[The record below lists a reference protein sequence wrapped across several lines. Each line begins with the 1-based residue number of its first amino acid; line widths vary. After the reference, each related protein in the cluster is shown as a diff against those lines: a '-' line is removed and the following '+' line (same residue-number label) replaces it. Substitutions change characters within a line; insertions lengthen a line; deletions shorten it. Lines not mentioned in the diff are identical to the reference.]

1 MAARRDRARAPRTS
15 VAPVTTSDGA
25 VPSTRALWA
34 ELEPVHDVV
43 YFAPEAQAAAGAAGF
58 RGFWRGYFAMRAAPL
73 GPVGAAPV
81 TAAFHGFHPSMVARA
96 LPAVWSLGTPAAAI
110 AARLA
115 GATAALRRSGL
126 DGAGPAA
133 DPAVLRRAAELAWAA
148 AGEVDVDGRVLA
160 AANAALPRP
169 DGDLETLWQATTTLR
184 EHRGDGHVAVL
195 VARGVGPVAAHH
207 LKIAAGETDGEWLRT
222 ARGFD
227 PETWAAG
234 AQDLR
239 SRGWVD
245 ATGALT
251 PAGAQEHDEI
261 ERLTDRAAARPW
273 VALGADRT
281 AELAAL
287 LAPMASAVLAAGDV
301 PAHGPVGLVR
311 DAR

>member
-1 MAARRDRARAPRTS
+1 MVTVPDIAVQAA
-15 VAPVTTSDGA
+15 
-25 VPSTRALWA
+25 RALWA

-43 YFAPEAQAAAGAAGF
+43 YFAPEARAAAEAAGF

-96 LPAVWSLGTPAAAI
+96 LPGVWSLGTPDGAL

-115 GATAALRRSGL
+115 GSAAALRRSGL
-126 DGAGPAA
+126 DGAEPAA
-133 DPAVLRRAAELAWAA
+133 LHRAAELAWAA
-148 AGEVDVDGRVLA
+148 AGEVDADGRVLA

-169 DGDLETLWQATTTLR
+169 DGDLEALWQATTTLR

-222 ARGFD
+222 ARGVD
-227 PETWAAG
+227 PDAWAAG
-234 AQDLR
+234 AEDLR
-239 SRGWVD
+239 ARGWVD

-251 PAGAQEHDEI
+251 AAGADEHDEI

-273 VALGADRT
+273 DALGPERT

-287 LAPMASAVLAAGDV
+287 LAPMATAVLAAGDV
-301 PAHGPVGLVR
+301 PVHGPVGLVR
-311 DAR
+311 DGR

>member
-1 MAARRDRARAPRTS
+1 MAARRDRARPPRTS
-15 VAPVTTSDGA
+15 VAPVTTSDGT

-115 GATAALRRSGL
+115 GATAALRRYGL

-239 SRGWVD
+239 ARGWVD

-251 PAGAQEHDEI
+251 AAGAQEHDEI

-273 VALGADRT
+273 AALGADRT

>member
-1 MAARRDRARAPRTS
+1 MTVPDI
-15 VAPVTTSDGA
+15 A
-25 VPSTRALWA
+25 VQTARALWA

-43 YFAPEAQAAAGAAGF
+43 YFAPEARAAAEAAGF

-96 LPAVWSLGTPAAAI
+96 LPGVWSLGTPDGAL

-115 GATAALRRSGL
+115 GSAAALRRSGL
-126 DGAGPAA
+126 DGADPAA
-133 DPAVLRRAAELAWAA
+133 LHRAAELAWAA
-148 AGEVDVDGRVLA
+148 AGEIDADGRVLA

-169 DGDLETLWQATTTLR
+169 DGDLEALWQASTTLR

-222 ARGFD
+222 ARGFGPD
-227 PETWAAG
+227 AWAAG
-234 AQDLR
+234 AEDLR
-239 SRGWVD
+239 ARGWVD

-251 PAGAQEHDEI
+251 AAGADEHDEI

-273 VALGADRT
+273 AALGPERT

-287 LAPMASAVLAAGDV
+287 LAPMATTVLAAGDV
-301 PAHGPVGLVR
+301 PVHGPVGLVR
-311 DAR
+311 DGR

>member
-1 MAARRDRARAPRTS
+1 MTVPDIAVQAA
-15 VAPVTTSDGA
+15 
-25 VPSTRALWA
+25 RALWA

-43 YFAPEAQAAAGAAGF
+43 YFAPEARAAAEAAGF

-96 LPAVWSLGTPAAAI
+96 LPGVWSLGTPNGAL

-115 GATAALRRSGL
+115 GSAAALRRSGL
-126 DGAGPAA
+126 DGADPAA
-133 DPAVLRRAAELAWAA
+133 LHRAAELAWAA
-148 AGEVDVDGRVLA
+148 AGEVDADGRVLA

-222 ARGFD
+222 ARGVD
-227 PETWAAG
+227 PDAWAAG
-234 AQDLR
+234 AEDLR
-239 SRGWVD
+239 ARGWVD

-251 PAGAQEHDEI
+251 AAGADEHDEI

-273 VALGADRT
+273 GALGPERT

-287 LAPMASAVLAAGDV
+287 LAPMATAVLAAGDV
-301 PAHGPVGLVR
+301 PVHGPVGLVR
-311 DAR
+311 DGR

>member
-1 MAARRDRARAPRTS
+1 MTVPDI
-15 VAPVTTSDGA
+15 A
-25 VPSTRALWA
+25 VQTARALWA

-43 YFAPEAQAAAGAAGF
+43 YFAPEARAAAEAAGF

-81 TAAFHGFHPSMVARA
+81 TAAFHGFHPSTVARA
-96 LPAVWSLGTPAAAI
+96 LPGVWSLGTPDGAL

-115 GATAALRRSGL
+115 GSAAALRRSGL
-126 DGAGPAA
+126 DGADPAA
-133 DPAVLRRAAELAWAA
+133 LHRAADLAWAA
-148 AGEVDVDGRVLA
+148 AGEVDADGRVLA

-169 DGDLETLWQATTTLR
+169 DGDLEALWQASTTLR

-222 ARGFD
+222 ARGFGPD
-227 PETWAAG
+227 AWAAG
-234 AQDLR
+234 AEDLR
-239 SRGWVD
+239 ARGWVD

-251 PAGAQEHDEI
+251 AAGADEHDEI

-273 VALGADRT
+273 AALGPERT

-287 LAPMASAVLAAGDV
+287 LAPMATAVLAAGDV
-301 PAHGPVGLVR
+301 PVHGPVGLVR
-311 DAR
+311 DGR

>member
-1 MAARRDRARAPRTS
+1 
-15 VAPVTTSDGA
+15 VVTVPDIA
-25 VPSTRALWA
+25 VQTARALWA

-43 YFAPEAQAAAGAAGF
+43 YFAPEARAAAEAAGF

-96 LPAVWSLGTPAAAI
+96 LPGVWSPGSPDGAL

-115 GATAALRRSGL
+115 GSAAALRRSGL

-133 DPAVLRRAAELAWAA
+133 DPAALHRAAELAWAA

-169 DGDLETLWQATTTLR
+169 DGDLEALWQATTTLR

-207 LKIAAGETDGEWLRT
+207 LKIAARETDGEWLRT
-222 ARGFD
+222 ARGVD
-227 PETWAAG
+227 PDAWAAG
-234 AQDLR
+234 AEDLR
-239 SRGWVD
+239 ARGWVD

-251 PAGAQEHDEI
+251 ATGADEHDEI

-273 VALGADRT
+273 GALGPERT

-287 LAPMASAVLAAGDV
+287 LAPMATAVLAAGDV
-301 PAHGPVGLVR
+301 PVHGPVGLVR
-311 DAR
+311 DGR

>member
-1 MAARRDRARAPRTS
+1 MAVQTA
-15 VAPVTTSDGA
+15 
-25 VPSTRALWA
+25 RALWA

-43 YFAPEAQAAAGAAGF
+43 YFAPEARAAAEAAGF

-81 TAAFHGFHPSMVARA
+81 TAAFHGFHPSTVARA
-96 LPAVWSLGTPAAAI
+96 LPGVWSLGTPDGAL

-115 GATAALRRSGL
+115 GSAAALRRSGL
-126 DGAGPAA
+126 DGADPAA
-133 DPAVLRRAAELAWAA
+133 LHRAADLAWAA
-148 AGEVDVDGRVLA
+148 AGEVDADGRVLA

-169 DGDLETLWQATTTLR
+169 DGDLEALWQASTTLR

-222 ARGFD
+222 ARGFGPD
-227 PETWAAG
+227 AWAAG
-234 AQDLR
+234 AEDLR
-239 SRGWVD
+239 ARGWVD

-251 PAGAQEHDEI
+251 AAGADEHDEI

-273 VALGADRT
+273 AALGPERT

-287 LAPMASAVLAAGDV
+287 LAPMATAVLAAGDV
-301 PAHGPVGLVR
+301 PVHGPVGLVR
-311 DAR
+311 DGR

>member
-1 MAARRDRARAPRTS
+1 MAARRDRARPSRTS

-96 LPAVWSLGTPAAAI
+96 LPAVWSLGTPAAVI

-115 GATAALRRSGL
+115 GATAALRRYGL
-126 DGAGPAA
+126 DGAG
-133 DPAVLRRAAELAWAA
+133 PAVLRRAAELAWAA

-239 SRGWVD
+239 ARGWVD

-273 VALGADRT
+273 AALGADRT

-287 LAPMASAVLAAGDV
+287 LAPMASAVLAVGDV

>member
-1 MAARRDRARAPRTS
+1 M
-15 VAPVTTSDGA
+15 VTVPDIA
-25 VPSTRALWA
+25 VQTARALWA

-43 YFAPEAQAAAGAAGF
+43 YFAPEARAAAEAAGF

-96 LPAVWSLGTPAAAI
+96 LPGVWSLGTPDGAL

-115 GATAALRRSGL
+115 GSAAALRRSGL
-126 DGAGPAA
+126 DGADPAA
-133 DPAVLRRAAELAWAA
+133 LHRAAELAWAA
-148 AGEVDVDGRVLA
+148 AGEIDADGRVLA

-169 DGDLETLWQATTTLR
+169 DGDLEALWQASTTLR

-222 ARGFD
+222 ARGFGPD
-227 PETWAAG
+227 AWAAG
-234 AQDLR
+234 AEDLR
-239 SRGWVD
+239 ARGWVD

-251 PAGAQEHDEI
+251 AAGADEHDEI

-273 VALGADRT
+273 AALGPERT

-287 LAPMASAVLAAGDV
+287 LAPMATTVLAAGDV
-301 PAHGPVGLVR
+301 PVHGPVGLVR
-311 DAR
+311 DGR

>member
-1 MAARRDRARAPRTS
+1 MAVQAA
-15 VAPVTTSDGA
+15 
-25 VPSTRALWA
+25 RALWA

-43 YFAPEAQAAAGAAGF
+43 YFAPEARAAAEAAGF

-96 LPAVWSLGTPAAAI
+96 LPGVWSLGTPDGAL

-115 GATAALRRSGL
+115 GSAAALRRSGL
-126 DGAGPAA
+126 DGTGPAA
-133 DPAVLRRAAELAWAA
+133 DSAALHRAAELAWAA
-148 AGEVDVDGRVLA
+148 AGEVDTDGRVLA

-169 DGDLETLWQATTTLR
+169 DGDLEALWQATTTLR

-222 ARGFD
+222 ARGAD
-227 PETWAAG
+227 PDAWAAG
-234 AQDLR
+234 AEDLR
-239 SRGWVD
+239 ARGWVD

-251 PAGAQEHDEI
+251 AAGADEHDEI

-273 VALGADRT
+273 AALGPERT

-287 LAPMASAVLAAGDV
+287 LAPMATAVLAAGDV
-301 PAHGPVGLVR
+301 PVHGPVGLVR
-311 DAR
+311 DGR

>member
-1 MAARRDRARAPRTS
+1 MTVPDIAVQAA
-15 VAPVTTSDGA
+15 
-25 VPSTRALWA
+25 RALWA

-43 YFAPEAQAAAGAAGF
+43 YFAPEARAAAEAAGF

-96 LPAVWSLGTPAAAI
+96 LPGVWSLGTPDGAL

-115 GATAALRRSGL
+115 GSAAALRRSGL
-126 DGAGPAA
+126 DGADPAA
-133 DPAVLRRAAELAWAA
+133 LHRAAELAWAA
-148 AGEVDVDGRVLA
+148 AGEVDADGRVLA

-169 DGDLETLWQATTTLR
+169 DGDLEALWQATTTLR

-222 ARGFD
+222 ARGVD
-227 PETWAAG
+227 PDAWAAG
-234 AQDLR
+234 AEDLR
-239 SRGWVD
+239 ARGWVD

-251 PAGAQEHDEI
+251 TAGADEHDEI

-273 VALGADRT
+273 AALGPERT

-287 LAPMASAVLAAGDV
+287 LAPMATAVLAAGDV
-301 PAHGPVGLVR
+301 PVHGPVGLVR
-311 DAR
+311 DGR

>member
-1 MAARRDRARAPRTS
+1 MVTVPDIAVQAA
-15 VAPVTTSDGA
+15 
-25 VPSTRALWA
+25 RALWA

-43 YFAPEAQAAAGAAGF
+43 YFAPEARAAAEAAGF

-96 LPAVWSLGTPAAAI
+96 LPGVWSPGSPDGAL

-115 GATAALRRSGL
+115 GSAAALRRSGL
-126 DGAGPAA
+126 DGDGPAA
-133 DPAVLRRAAELAWAA
+133 DPAALHRAAELAWAA
-148 AGEVDVDGRVLA
+148 AGEVDADGRVLA

-222 ARGFD
+222 ARGVD
-227 PETWAAG
+227 PDAWVAG
-234 AQDLR
+234 AEDLR
-239 SRGWVD
+239 ARGWVD

-251 PAGAQEHDEI
+251 AAGADEHDEI

-273 VALGADRT
+273 GALGPERT

-287 LAPMASAVLAAGDV
+287 LAPMATAVLAAGDV
-301 PAHGPVGLVR
+301 PVHGPVGLVR
-311 DAR
+311 DGR

>member
-1 MAARRDRARAPRTS
+1 MVTVPDIAVQAA
-15 VAPVTTSDGA
+15 
-25 VPSTRALWA
+25 RALWA

-43 YFAPEAQAAAGAAGF
+43 YFAPEARAAAEAAGF

-96 LPAVWSLGTPAAAI
+96 LPGVWSLGTPNGAL

-115 GATAALRRSGL
+115 GSAAALRRSGL
-126 DGAGPAA
+126 DGADPAA
-133 DPAVLRRAAELAWAA
+133 LHRAAELAWAA
-148 AGEVDVDGRVLA
+148 AGEVDADGRVLA

-222 ARGFD
+222 ARGVD
-227 PETWAAG
+227 PDAWAAG
-234 AQDLR
+234 AEDLR
-239 SRGWVD
+239 ARGWVD

-251 PAGAQEHDEI
+251 AAGADEHDEI

-273 VALGADRT
+273 GALGPERT

-287 LAPMASAVLAAGDV
+287 LAPMATAVLAAGDV
-301 PAHGPVGLVR
+301 PVHGPVGLVR
-311 DAR
+311 DGR

>member
-1 MAARRDRARAPRTS
+1 MVTVPDIAVQTART
-15 VAPVTTSDGA
+15 
-25 VPSTRALWA
+25 LWT

-43 YFAPEAQAAAGAAGF
+43 YFAPETRAAAEAAGF

-96 LPAVWSLGTPAAAI
+96 LPGVWSLGTSDGAL

-115 GATAALRRSGL
+115 GSAAALRRSGL

-133 DPAVLRRAAELAWAA
+133 DPAALHRAAELAWAA

-207 LKIAAGETDGEWLRT
+207 LKMAAGETDGEWLRT

-227 PETWAAG
+227 PEAWAAG
-234 AQDLR
+234 AEDLR
-239 SRGWVD
+239 ARGWVD

-251 PAGAQEHDEI
+251 AAGAGEHDEI

-273 VALGADRT
+273 GALGPERT

-287 LAPMASAVLAAGDV
+287 VAPMAAAVLAAGDV
-301 PAHGPVGLVR
+301 PAYGPVGLVR
-311 DAR
+311 DGR

>member
-1 MAARRDRARAPRTS
+1 MVTVPDIAVQAA
-15 VAPVTTSDGA
+15 
-25 VPSTRALWA
+25 RALWA

-43 YFAPEAQAAAGAAGF
+43 YFAPEARAAAEAAGF

-96 LPAVWSLGTPAAAI
+96 LPGVWSLGTPDGAL

-115 GATAALRRSGL
+115 GSAAALRRSGL
-126 DGAGPAA
+126 DGTGPAA
-133 DPAVLRRAAELAWAA
+133 DSAALHRAAELAWAA
-148 AGEVDVDGRVLA
+148 AGEVDADGRVLA

-169 DGDLETLWQATTTLR
+169 DGDLEALWQATTTLR

-222 ARGFD
+222 ARGVD
-227 PETWAAG
+227 PDAWAAG
-234 AQDLR
+234 AEDLR
-239 SRGWVD
+239 ARGWVD

-251 PAGAQEHDEI
+251 AAGADEHDEI

-273 VALGADRT
+273 DALGPERT

-287 LAPMASAVLAAGDV
+287 LAPMATAVLAAGDV
-301 PAHGPVGLVR
+301 PVHGPVGLVR
-311 DAR
+311 DGR

>member
-1 MAARRDRARAPRTS
+1 MVTVPDIAVQAA
-15 VAPVTTSDGA
+15 
-25 VPSTRALWA
+25 RALWA

-43 YFAPEAQAAAGAAGF
+43 YFAPEARAAAEAAGF

-96 LPAVWSLGTPAAAI
+96 LPGVWSLGTSDGAL
-110 AARLA
+110 AARFA
-115 GATAALRRSGL
+115 GSAAALRRSGL

-133 DPAVLRRAAELAWAA
+133 DPAALHRTAELAWAA
-148 AGEVDVDGRVLA
+148 AGEVDADGRVLA

-169 DGDLETLWQATTTLR
+169 DGDLEALWQATTTLR

-222 ARGFD
+222 ARGVD
-227 PETWAAG
+227 PDAWAAG
-234 AQDLR
+234 AEDLR
-239 SRGWVD
+239 ARGWVD

-251 PAGAQEHDEI
+251 AAGADEHDEI

-273 VALGADRT
+273 DALGPERT

-287 LAPMASAVLAAGDV
+287 LAPMATAVLAAGDV
-301 PAHGPVGLVR
+301 PVHGPVGLVR
-311 DAR
+311 DGR

>member
-1 MAARRDRARAPRTS
+1 MTIPAGAARSA
-15 VAPVTTSDGA
+15 
-25 VPSTRALWA
+25 RALWA

-43 YFAPEAQAAAGAAGF
+43 HFAPEVQAAATAAGF

-81 TAAFHGFHPSMVARA
+81 TAAFHGFDPSMTGRA
-96 LPAVWSLGTPAAAI
+96 LPAVWSLGSPGDAL

-115 GATAALRRSGL
+115 GSVAALRRSGL
-126 DGAGPAA
+126 DAVAPA
-133 DPAVLRRAAELAWAA
+133 DLRRAAELAWAA
-148 AGEVDVDGRVLA
+148 AAEVDVDGRVLA

-169 DGDLETLWQATTTLR
+169 DDDLAVLWQATTTLR

-222 ARGFD
+222 ARGFG
-227 PETWAAG
+227 PEAWAAG

-239 SRGWVD
+239 ARGWID
-245 ATGALT
+245 ASGALT
-251 PAGAQEHDEI
+251 AEGADEHDGI

-273 VALGADRT
+273 AVLGPERT

-287 LAPMASAVLAAGDV
+287 LAPMAAAVLAAGDV

-311 DAR
+311 EAR

>member
-1 MAARRDRARAPRTS
+1 MVTVPDIAVQAA
-15 VAPVTTSDGA
+15 
-25 VPSTRALWA
+25 RALWA

-43 YFAPEAQAAAGAAGF
+43 YFAPEARAAAEAAGF

-96 LPAVWSLGTPAAAI
+96 LPGVWSPGSPDGAL

-115 GATAALRRSGL
+115 GSAAALRRSGL
-126 DGAGPAA
+126 DGADPAA
-133 DPAVLRRAAELAWAA
+133 LHRAAELAWAA
-148 AGEVDVDGRVLA
+148 AGEVDADGRVLA

-222 ARGFD
+222 ARGVD
-227 PETWAAG
+227 PDAWAAG
-234 AQDLR
+234 AEDLR
-239 SRGWVD
+239 ARGWVD
-245 ATGALT
+245 ANGALT
-251 PAGAQEHDEI
+251 AAGADEHDEI

-273 VALGADRT
+273 GALGPERT

-287 LAPMASAVLAAGDV
+287 LAPMATAVLAAGDV
-301 PAHGPVGLVR
+301 PVHGPVGLVR
-311 DAR
+311 DGR

>member
-1 MAARRDRARAPRTS
+1 M
-15 VAPVTTSDGA
+15 VTVPDIA
-25 VPSTRALWA
+25 VQTARALWA

-43 YFAPEAQAAAGAAGF
+43 YFAPEARAAAEAAGF

-96 LPAVWSLGTPAAAI
+96 LPGVWSLGTPDGAL

-115 GATAALRRSGL
+115 GSAAALRRSGL
-126 DGAGPAA
+126 DGAEPAA
-133 DPAVLRRAAELAWAA
+133 LHRAAELAWAA
-148 AGEVDVDGRVLA
+148 AGEVDADGRVLA

-169 DGDLETLWQATTTLR
+169 DGDLEALWQATTTLR

-222 ARGFD
+222 ARGVD
-227 PETWAAG
+227 PDAWAAG
-234 AQDLR
+234 AEDLR
-239 SRGWVD
+239 ARGWVD

-251 PAGAQEHDEI
+251 AAGADEHDEI

-273 VALGADRT
+273 DALGPERT

-287 LAPMASAVLAAGDV
+287 LAPMATAVLAAGDV
-301 PAHGPVGLVR
+301 PVHGPVGLVR
-311 DAR
+311 DGR